1 MTAIGVRQRIHGIMR
16 EIMDRRA
23 LNRAWLRRPRH
34 PSLEAASR
42 QAAVFNTVIALL
54 ALFIF
59 GATFRA
65 GIDRGMDQLVSM
77 EGYGRV
83 LNAIATVM
91 TEQWLGITGY
101 ALNNCIRNKLEQRG
115 FTRDPDIVK
124 RLGMSVPQNLRAPF
138 LDKLLV
144 DMQGDLLSLPDY
156 CRSDNRGLGAD
167 DLGYVD
173 FARMAFSLFGQH
185 IRAFYYLFFLI
196 YGLTILLALLERQR
210 DRMGQ
215 VIIVGVAGLIYVSC
229 YYSDFLLLPE
239 PVGSGNMLNPR
250 FMPVLALI
258 PGTHLLLMWADE
270 APLRWWKVPIVI
282 FQSAIILFAI
292 HIRASAIWWV
302 LPLVLAAV
310 AGFLL
315 FVRTGRRNGA
325 SWIGAA
331 CRGLVSQWQVLIAIA
346 VVLIGV
352 RAVAWSLHPVY
363 SKEGWLQHHALWHS
377 IYYSFQF
384 HPKYIEKYD
393 AYHNGQGGDQMPI
406 AAAMAY
412 LKEHPEEDTPDIYLT
427 GNVLKYSA
435 MECLVRLAFFEF
447 VRRDPWFAFETFFV
461 IKPQYIVE
469 PTVRETKLEWDRASW
484 KAHALYILIIGLIGG
499 LSARRWQDMQR
510 LSRVTAVFA
519 LGALGSLS
527 IPWLTVPQD
536 SVMSEE
542 IMPIQVAG
550 SLLLGLALGYCA
562 RARPWHYTRA
572 AIFAGC
578 CGAMRRHG
586 RG

>member
-1 MTAIGVRQRIHGIMR
+1 MR

-42 QAAVFNTVIALL
+42 QAAVFNKVIALL

-65 GIDRGMDQLVSM
+65 GIDRGMDQLVSLD
-77 EGYGRV
+77 GAGRM

-91 TEQWLGITGY
+91 TEQRLGITGY
-101 ALNNCIRNKLEQRG
+101 ALNNCIHNKLEQRG
-115 FTRDPDIVK
+115 FTADPDIVK
-124 RLGMSVPQNLRAPF
+124 RLGVSVPQNLRAPF

-144 DMQGDLLSLPDY
+144 DMQGDLLSLPDH
-156 CRSDNRGLGAD
+156 CLDAIRGLGAD

-173 FARMAFSLFGQH
+173 FARMAFFFFGEH

-229 YYSDFLLLPE
+229 YYSDFLLLPD
-239 PVGSGNMLNPR
+239 GSGNMLNPR

-270 APLRWWKVPIVI
+270 APLRSWKVPVAI
-282 FQSAIILFAI
+282 FQSVIILLAI
-292 HIRASAIWWV
+292 HIRASAAWWI
-302 LPLVLAAV
+302 LPLLLAAV

-325 SWIGAA
+325 SWIGAT
-331 CRGLVSQWQVLIAIA
+331 CRGFVAQWQVLIAIA

-352 RAVAWSLHPVY
+352 KAVAWSLHPVY
-363 SKEGWLQHHALWHS
+363 SKEGWLQHHAVWHS

-384 HPKYIEKYD
+384 HPKYAEKYD
-393 AYHNGQGGDQMPI
+393 AYHNGQGGDAMPI

-427 GNVLKYSA
+427 GKVLKYSA
-435 MECLVRLAFFEF
+435 MERLVRLALVDF
-447 VRRDPWFAFETFFV
+447 VWRDPWFAFETFFV
-461 IKPQYIVE
+461 IKPRDYVAAYIVKQ
-469 PTVRETKLEWDRASW
+469 TQVEWNRASW
-484 KAHALYILIIGLIGG
+484 KAHALYVLAIGFIGG
-499 LSARRWQDMQR
+499 LAARRRQDMQR
-510 LSRVTAVFA
+510 LSRFTAVFA

-527 IPWLTVPQD
+527 IPLLTVPD
-536 SVMSEE
+536 VHVMSEE
-542 IMPIQVAG
+542 IMAIQVAG
-550 SLLLGLALGYCA
+550 SLLFGLALAYCA
-562 RARPWHYTRA
+562 RALAQYYLPMPEELMVATPA
-572 AIFAGC
+572 E
-578 CGAMRRHG
+578 
-586 RG
+586 